1 MIRLILNIV
10 LLLIVALCTWTGYRK
25 GLIAGIAGILAVV
38 IALFGGSLLSSA
50 YSHEV
55 VPVMEP
61 FADGYIDSQN
71 IRDDVLETLG
81 YGYTDLS
88 LEDILA
94 RDSSLRYDY
103 AVECM
108 KIVGVYQDRAEEMA
122 QKAVD
127 LADRSGVSMTDAVV
141 TVLCD
146 TGSFVGGL
154 LVAFLLILIL
164 LVAIGNIGNLSFRL
178 PNLELLDEIGGAVLG
193 FVKGFLY
200 CVLLCWV
207 LSFLGIIIGKD
218 TLENT
223 TLAQFFLQ
231 IKFLTSGLLSYSA

>member
-231 IKFLTSGLLSYSA
+231 IKFLTSGLL

>member
-122 QKAVD
+122 QKAVE

-154 LVAFLLILIL
+154 VVAFLLILIL

-231 IKFLTSGLLSYSA
+231 IKFLTSGLL

>member
-1 MIRLILNIV
+1 M
-10 LLLIVALCTWTGYRK
+10 
-25 GLIAGIAGILAVV
+25 
-38 IALFGGSLLSSA
+38 
-50 YSHEV
+50 
-55 VPVMEP
+55 
-61 FADGYIDSQN
+61 
-71 IRDDVLETLG
+71 LETLG

-108 KIVGVYQDRAEEMA
+108 KIVGIYQDRAEEMA

-231 IKFLTSGLLSYSA
+231 IKFLTSGLL

>member
-108 KIVGVYQDRAEEMA
+108 KIVGIYQDRAEEMA

-218 TLENT
+218 TLETT

-231 IKFLTSGLLSYSA
+231 IKFLTSGLL

>member
-218 TLENT
+218 TLETT

-231 IKFLTSGLLSYSA
+231 IIFLTSGLL

>member
-122 QKAVD
+122 QKAVE

-154 LVAFLLILIL
+154 VVAFLLILIL

-178 PNLELLDEIGGAVLG
+178 PSLELVDEIGGAVLG
-193 FVKGFLY
+193 FVKGFIY

-207 LSFLGIIIGKD
+207 LSFLGVVIGKD
-218 TLENT
+218 TLAST

-231 IKFLTSGLLSYSA
+231 IKFLTSGLL

>member
-1 MIRLILNIV
+1 MIRVILDI
-10 LLLIVALCTWTGYRK
+10 LLLVIVALCTWTGYKR
-25 GLIAGIAGILAVV
+25 GLIGGVAGILAVL

-55 VPVMEP
+55 VPALEP
-61 FADGYIDSQN
+61 FVDGYIDSQN

-81 YGYTDLS
+81 YGSSDLS

-108 KIVGVYQDRAEEMA
+108 KIVGLYQDRAEEQA
-122 QKAVD
+122 RKAVD
-127 LADRSGVSMTDAVV
+127 YADRNGGGMTEAVV
-141 TVLCD
+141 ATLCD
-146 TGSFVGGL
+146 TVTFVAGL
-154 LVAFLLILIL
+154 TIAFLLILIL

-178 PNLELLDEIGGAVLG
+178 PNMELLDEIGGAVLG

-200 CVLLCWV
+200 CILLCWL
-207 LSFLGIIIGKD
+207 LSFMGIAIGKE
-218 TLENT
+218 TLEHT

-231 IKFLTSGLLSYSA
+231 IKFLTSGLV

>member
-1 MIRLILNIV
+1 MLRLILNIV

-231 IKFLTSGLLSYSA
+231 IKFLTSGLL